1 MTSTAIARSASG
13 CSPASNLDPSRRM
26 ETVDLSDRGEG
37 RGGPGRREAR
47 DVVAIEI
54 KPGRQVTP
62 ADTRG
67 LLSLTGMMRQRRP
80 LALWLAFRGE
90 ARRGSTRASRRSRCW
105 RCSGGSPRSRGYMG
119 TRSVLVDVLHDD
131 HL

>member
-1 MTSTAIARSASG
+1 
-13 CSPASNLDPSRRM
+13 
-26 ETVDLSDRGEG
+26 
-37 RGGPGRREAR
+37 
-47 DVVAIEI
+47 VAIEI

-90 ARRGSTRASRRSRCW
+90 CAPRFDSGVEALPVLEVLRRLAAE
-105 RCSGGSPRSRGYMG
+105 
-119 TRSVLVDVLHDD
+119 
-131 HL
+131 

>member
-1 MTSTAIARSASG
+1 
-13 CSPASNLDPSRRM
+13 M

-90 ARRGSTRASRRSRCW
+90 CAPRFDSGVEALPVLEVLRRLAAE
-105 RCSGGSPRSRGYMG
+105 
-119 TRSVLVDVLHDD
+119 
-131 HL
+131 